1 MTSIFGSPSRN
12 PNRNT
17 QQAGLDPTGRFN
29 KKSDEMDALTG
40 NINNLSFQNQQLY
53 NNSNA
58 FTTPIKAN
66 SNHATSFQTPNVG
79 DYSMM
84 DVEENDDSNN
94 KAPHQQR
101 RINNDNNVEDLTN
114 SPRKLPQDF
123 HRKADSQK
131 TKRLINVCQM
141 YFLDYYCDMFDY
153 VISRRERTR
162 EVANMLKAS
171 NVAES
176 EIDKYW
182 NNYFNKESATLR
194 KRRMKP
200 KTKDFEIVTQI
211 GQGGYGAVYLAKKKD
226 SNEIVAL
233 KTVNKKFF
241 SKETDYFLTE
251 RDILT
256 ITRSEW
262 LVKLL
267 YAFQDNQHLYLA
279 MEFVPGGDFRTLL
292 FNTRTLIS
300 THARFYIS
308 EMFCSVNALHE
319 LGYTHRDLK
328 PENFLIDS
336 KGHIKLTD
344 FGLAAGQVSK
354 GRIESMKQRLEQV
367 RDLNQIEFQP
377 KTMEERLA
385 LYQRARNEDINY
397 ASSTVGSPDYMA
409 LEVLEKGRQY
419 DFTADY
425 WSLGCILFEGLV
437 GYTPFCGSNSTETYE
452 NLRNWKNVLTR
463 PVKSSGQ
470 YAMSDR
476 TWELITRLIADP
488 INRLKSFE
496 HVKRMRYF
504 SDIDF
509 ENLRNIQPPFVPQ
522 LDDETDVG
530 YFDDFGNEEHMA
542 RYGDV
547 FKRQAKFENDTSQDV
562 MSNILGFTFKHRKGK
577 SGSTGILY
585 EGSRNVDP
593 FATFY

>member
-1 MTSIFGSPSRN
+1 MASMFGSPSRSS
-12 PNRNT
+12 NRNN
-17 QQAGLDPTGRFN
+17 QQFKANQNED
-29 KKSDEMDALTG
+29 MDALTG
-40 NINNLSFQNQQLY
+40 NINNLSFQNPNMY
-53 NNSNA
+53 NNSNK
-58 FTTPIKAN
+58 FQTPIKNTNTNFNDGIENA
-66 SNHATSFQTPNVG
+66 

-84 DVEENDDSNN
+84 DIDEDHEDNRYQ
-94 KAPHQQR
+94 HQQR
-101 RINNDNNVEDLTN
+101 KLNNNNGNQDLTN
-114 SPRKLPQDF
+114 SPRKLPQNF
-123 HRKADSQK
+123 HKKADSQK
-131 TKRLINVCQM
+131 TKRMINVCQM

-162 EVANMLKAS
+162 EVSGMLQNS
-171 NVAES
+171 NVPEHDI
-176 EIDKYW
+176 EKYW
-182 NNYFNKESATLR
+182 TNYFLKESATLR

-200 KTKDFEIVTQI
+200 KTKDFDIVTQI

-354 GRIESMKQRLEQV
+354 GRIESMKVRLEQV
-367 RDLNQIEFQP
+367 RDLNQLEFQP

-385 LYQRARNEDINY
+385 LYQKARIDDTNY

-425 WSLGCILFEGLV
+425 WSLGCILFESLV

-463 PVKSSGQ
+463 PVKSNGQ

-488 INRLKSFE
+488 ISRLKSFE

-504 SDIDF
+504 NDIDF
-509 ENLRNIQPPFVPQ
+509 EKLRSIQPPFVPQ

-547 FKRQAKFENDTSQDV
+547 FKRQAKFENDPTQDV